1 MEKRIHGFIMHPV
14 KTRPYWWIRV
24 WQPFYIKKAGGSV
37 IYSSVRKDLPP
48 FHLFQMGKYSVVE
61 DFSCLNNAVGDIVI
75 GDYCRIGLGN
85 TVIGPIRID
94 NGVNISQNV
103 VLIGLDHNYQ
113 DITQGIIEQ
122 GITTSPIHIGE
133 HTIIGANVIVLPGIT
148 IGKHCFI
155 GAGCVVTQNIPDYCV
170 TVGNP
175 ARIIKRYNPQSQTW
189 EKYKNISMCP

>member
-1 MEKRIHGFIMHPV
+1 MNIKEYLQQHPQWKKRIHGFIMHPV

-24 WQPFYIKKAGGSV
+24 WQPFYIKKGRGSV

-94 NGVNISQNV
+94 NRVNISQNV
-103 VLIGLDHNYQ
+103 VLIGLDHNHVGSYDGMFSDVDRRSGDTLFDDALS
-113 DITQGIIEQ
+113 DIL
-122 GITTSPIHIGE
+122 
-133 HTIIGANVIVLPGIT
+133 VIVI
-148 IGKHCFI
+148 
-155 GAGCVVTQNIPDYCV
+155 
-170 TVGNP
+170 
-175 ARIIKRYNPQSQTW
+175 
-189 EKYKNISMCP
+189 

>member
-1 MEKRIHGFIMHPV
+1 MEKTD
-14 KTRPYWWIRV
+14 TRFHHASGKDTPLWWIRV
-24 WQPFYIKKAGGSV
+24 WQPFYIKKGRGSV
-37 IYSSVRKDLPP
+37 IYSSVPESLPP

-133 HTIIGANVIVLPGIT
+133 HTIIRANIIYARSPSANIVLSVPGVSST
-148 IGKHCFI
+148 KS
-155 GAGCVVTQNIPDYCV
+155 
-170 TVGNP
+170 NP
-175 ARIIKRYNPQSQTW
+175 TFVSR
-189 EKYKNISMCP
+189 

>member
-1 MEKRIHGFIMHPV
+1 MNIKEYLQQHPQWKKRIHGFIMHPV

-24 WQPFYIKKAGGSV
+24 WQPFYIKKGRGSV

-113 DITQGIIEQ
+113 EYHSRHHRTRYHHFSYPHRRTYHHRSQRDCTARNHHRQTLFYRCRVCGY
-122 GITTSPIHIGE
+122 PK
-133 HTIIGANVIVLPGIT
+133 HTRLLCHGRKSRT
-148 IGKHCFI
+148 H
-155 GAGCVVTQNIPDYCV
+155 Y
-170 TVGNP
+170 
-175 ARIIKRYNPQSQTW
+175 QTL
-189 EKYKNISMCP
+189 